1 MIGAPGGVM
10 PGPESDGDDGSVGVP
25 GDGADF
31 GFDAV
36 LLGGAL
42 AEGQRERLDER
53 LDGFVLGPVGH
64 PVVEGADRRVAG
76 QQSRHLRFVLAEKL
90 DQTLRADERGEKF
103 VYFLSR
109 MSKKERETVFDLAS
123 LRCDARVNVVRSP
136 HTR

>member
-90 DQTLRADERGEKF
+90 DQTLRADERGEIF
-103 VYFLSR
+103 GFFFIPDV
-109 MSKKERETVFDLAS
+109 KERERNGV
-123 LRCDARVNVVRSP
+123 
-136 HTR
+136 